1 MAVDRSRL
9 PDVGPDPVFR
19 FPAIRRHALP
29 NGLRVRTVE
38 HAAMPIVT
46 LVVQVE
52 GGSGADAPGA
62 EGLCGL
68 VADMV
73 DEGTGDLSAID
84 VSDAM
89 ARIGAQYDQ
98 EVGSDATTFTL
109 TTLSRFATRGATLL
123 ADLLIRPSLQP
134 SDFDRVRQLRLDR
147 LRQLKDVAA
156 AVAERTFLELLYGPH
171 PYGHLSIGTEAALAS
186 LGLDDVKR
194 VHRASLRPSA
204 TTIVAAGAMS
214 HEALLGLVRDAFGA
228 WSGSASHDV
237 SVPQDSTAASVASV
251 AGAPAAD
258 RAAADVAADVS
269 VRAATPGVV
278 VVPRPG
284 AAQSELRIGHISARR
299 DTPEYSALLVMNA
312 VLGGQFVSRV
322 NLKLREEKAVTY
334 GARTGFDWRR
344 GASPFSLATSVQSKA
359 TIESVRDSL
368 DEIAS
373 IRGPRP
379 ATDAELT
386 MAKASLTR
394 GYPRGFETVQQ
405 VARAV
410 GQLALY
416 DLPDSY
422 FEDFVPKVNAVT
434 QADVTRVAAQYL
446 DPARVSV
453 VIVGDPEAIGDPAS
467 ALGLARLS
475 ASSS

>member
-1 MAVDRSRL
+1 ML

-19 FPAIRRHALP
+19 FPAIQRHTLP

-89 ARIGAQYDQ
+89 ARLGAQYEQD
-98 EVGSDATTFTL
+98 VAPDATTFTL
-109 TTLSRFATRGATLL
+109 TTLSSVAARGAALL
-123 ADLLIRPSLQP
+123 ADLLIRPSLRQ

-147 LRQLKDVAA
+147 LRQLRDVAS
-156 AVAERTFLELLYGPH
+156 AVAERAFLEVLYGPH
-171 PYGHLSIGTEAALAS
+171 PYGHLSIGTEAALGRLA
-186 LGLDDVKR
+186 LVDVEGLHR
-194 VHRASLRPSA
+194 VSLRPA
-204 TTIVAAGAMS
+204 GTTIVAAGAMS

-228 WSGSASHDV
+228 WRGPATQDV
-237 SVPQDSTAASVASV
+237 SPPSVWEQAAS
-251 AGAPAAD
+251 
-258 RAAADVAADVS
+258 DVV
-269 VRAATPGVV
+269 VRSATPGVL

-284 AAQSELRIGHISARR
+284 AAQSELRIGHVSARR
-299 DTPEYSALLVMNA
+299 DTPDYSPLLVMNA

-322 NLKLREEKAVTY
+322 NLKLREQKAVTY

-344 GASPFSLATSVQSKA
+344 GASPFGLSTSVQSKA

-379 ATDAELT
+379 ATDAELA

-394 GYPRGFETVQQ
+394 GYPRAFETVQQ

-416 DLPDSY
+416 GLPDSY
-422 FEDFVPKVNAVT
+422 FEEFVPKVNAVT
-434 QADVTRVAAQYL
+434 QADVTRVAAQHL
-446 DPARVSV
+446 DPAGVSV

-467 ALGLARLS
+467 ALGLARVSGS
-475 ASSS
+475 AEPGMS